1 MTYNAYVIKRVE
13 DEISKYG
20 SLRAMANAISVDPAV
35 ISKVKNGKYIPKQ
48 KTFLKW
54 FPDDKEVVGTLSNEL
69 IIERLTIIEP
79 KDLIEFRAQLKSL
92 GYEIIIK
99 KIGS

>member
-20 SLRAMANAISVDPAV
+20 SLRAMANAISVDPAI

-79 KDLIEFRAQLKSL
+79 KDLIELRAQLKSL

>member
-20 SLRAMANAISVDPAV
+20 SLRAMANAISVDPAI

-79 KDLIEFRAQLKSL
+79 KDMVELRAQLKSL

>member
-20 SLRAMANAISVDPAV
+20 SLRAMANAISVDPAI

-54 FPDDKEVVGTLSNEL
+54 FPDTKDIIPTLTNEL

-79 KDLIEFRAQLKSL
+79 KDMVELRAQLKSI